1 MLISGTVKVSGA
13 YVVLLMHNV
22 YAVILGLAD
31 EFIFVTLD
39 YAWDDNCF
47 QGLLRFK
54 KVRF

>member
-1 MLISGTVKVSGA
+1 MLILGTVKVSGA